1 MAVASGEMGGK
12 SAVHSV
18 AGSFD
23 PVVMAQLRESEALA
37 GFLVR
42 RIRGIDGVT
51 RTATLIAILA
61 HSHYGLVSVFDRS

>member
-1 MAVASGEMGGK
+1 
-12 SAVHSV
+12 
-18 AGSFD
+18 
-23 PVVMAQLRESEALA
+23 MAQLRESEALA

-61 HSHYGLVSVFDRS
+61 HSHYGLVSVFDRN